1 MAGRYVT
8 NKVQNMIVVMRLIGL
23 LLSEISSLV
32 NRSKSTISRIIKNC
46 HEHGSI
52 ELPKRSRRP
61 QKLKD
66 GDRRILRKDLLKN
79 HCAPFVKLASN
90 LPTPICIITLRKEVH
105 EFNMK
110 SCIVVRKPFLNDNHE
125 ANRLAFAKEHLQ

>member
-1 MAGRYVT
+1 
-8 NKVQNMIVVMRLIGL
+8 
-23 LLSEISSLV
+23 
-32 NRSKSTISRIIKNC
+32 
-46 HEHGSI
+46 
-52 ELPKRSRRP
+52 
-61 QKLKD
+61 
-66 GDRRILRKDLLKN
+66 LKN

>member
-8 NKVQNMIVVMRLIGL
+8 NIVRNMIVVMRLIGL
-23 LLSEISSLV
+23 LLSEITILV
-32 NRSKSTISRIIKNC
+32 VRSKSTISRIIKNC

-66 GDRRILRKDLLKN
+66 GDRRILRRDLLN
-79 HCAPFVKLASN
+79 DHCAPFSKIS
-90 LPTPICIITLRKEVH
+90 
-105 EFNMK
+105 
-110 SCIVVRKPFLNDNHE
+110 
-125 ANRLAFAKEHLQ
+125 